1 MKAIDRRI
9 RRLQDRLCPDHGQEQ
24 RFWVTILPGQ
34 KFALDRDRCIEI
46 LGECGF
52 LPTVRFVVL
61 NYMNIPDGLNTK
73 ELEQYLRRNG
83 AEICGFGRDQQHR
96 VPSVAIPL
104 GDTSWSN
111 QAQIRADEGPR
122 LKIRA

>member
-1 MKAIDRRI
+1 MKAIDSRI

-61 NYMNIPDGLNTK
+61 NFMNIPYGLTAK
-73 ELEQYLRRNG
+73 ELEQYLRKNG
-83 AEICGFGRDQQHR
+83 AQICGFGRAQR
-96 VPSVAIPL
+96 PSVPNGASQL
-104 GDTSWSN
+104 VDSSWSS
-111 QAQIRADEGPR
+111 QAQISADWGR
-122 LKIRA
+122 

>member
-1 MKAIDRRI
+1 M
-9 RRLQDRLCPDHGQEQ
+9 CPDHGQEQ

-83 AEICGFGRDQQHR
+83 AQICGTGRDQQQSL
-96 VPSVAIPL
+96 PSGASRLV
-104 GDTSWSN
+104 DTNWPSHPQMS
-111 QAQIRADEGPR
+111 AGVLR
-122 LKIRA
+122 

>member
-1 MKAIDRRI
+1 MKAIDSRI

-73 ELEQYLRRNG
+73 ELGQYLRRHR
-83 AEICGFGRDQQHR
+83 AQLCGTSRDQQQG
-96 VPSVAIPL
+96 VPHGASRL
-104 GDTSWSN
+104 GGSSWSS
-111 QAQIRADEGPR
+111 QAQISADWGR
-122 LKIRA
+122 

>member
-1 MKAIDRRI
+1 MKAIDSRI

-61 NYMNIPDGLNTK
+61 NFMNIPDGLTAK

-83 AEICGFGRDQQHR
+83 AQICGTGRDQKHVAQGSSLQLGGTN
-96 VPSVAIPL
+96 PSNP
-104 GDTSWSN
+104 
-111 QAQIRADEGPR
+111 AQMSAGVLR
-122 LKIRA
+122 

>member
-61 NYMNIPDGLNTK
+61 NFMNIPDGLNTK

-83 AEICGFGRDQQHR
+83 AQICGTGRDQQR
-96 VPSVAIPL
+96 SVPSGTIRP
-104 GDTSWSN
+104 GYSTWSS
-111 QAQIRADEGPR
+111 QAQISADWGR
-122 LKIRA
+122 